1 MMILDERRIQFLNS
15 TGHAL
20 VTGGPGSGKTTIA
33 IIKAS
38 KIVDSCSLKQEQR
51 IIFLSF
57 ARSTISRVF
66 QAIQENQNSLSKDS
80 QAGIEVETYHSFFWS
95 ILKTHGYL
103 IGLPKRLRIL
113 PKPEEAIKLSN
124 VRSAFPKQKR
134 TQDQQTALEA
144 AVNVEKRRLAF
155 EEGYICFDQF
165 VEIARE
171 LVLNSPRIR
180 SLIMDKYPV
189 IILDEFQDTSD
200 EHWSVIQQLGEKSA
214 LIALADPDQ
223 RIYDFLG
230 ADPNRLDHFRKAFL
244 PNEFSFSGDNFRSQ
258 GTDIINFGRDLLAHQ
273 NVGRVYNDVV
283 IHTFPSVKAQAY
295 HRLKLLTIQARQ
307 RLLAQGK
314 PDWSIAVLVP
324 TKILMK
330 SVSQLF
336 GSHDYLNATIEH
348 TNAVSKEGPVLS
360 SYIIARLMQPGDP
373 RECLNDTLV
382 LLENYYRGRAGERIT
397 QGNINAAEK
406 IKKSVS
412 DIDAFFVGTKKL
424 SKSSIAFKLKAVIE
438 IASSVEKIGD
448 PLKDWLLVRQSLE
461 NSFSTHFK
469 EVATHAKELQLLGR
483 GAELRAMLSEDW
495 LRNGDYVHA
504 LEIVERSFVQE
515 HFAKG
520 SKPETGVI
528 VMNMHKSKGK
538 QFDEVIIFEDWYH
551 IVDGN
556 VVNPGNR
563 IFRPGSVG
571 RQAEQARYNLY
582 VSATQAKQRTS
593 ILTPAAQI
601 CEFLV

>member
-1 MMILDERRIQFLNS
+1 MILDQRRKDFLDSSGS
-15 TGHAL
+15 TL
-20 VTGGPGSGKTTIA
+20 IIGGPGSGKTTIA
-33 IIKAS
+33 IVKAA
-38 KIVDSCSLKQEQR
+38 KIVDSCSLKPEQN
-51 IIFLSF
+51 ILFLSF

-66 QAIQENQNSLSKDS
+66 QAILENRNAFSKES
-80 QAGIEVETYHSFFWS
+80 QKRIEVETYHSFFWS

-113 PKPEEAIKLSN
+113 PKPEEAIRLSN
-124 VRSAFPKQKR
+124 VRNSFPKRNR
-134 TQDQQTALEA
+134 TEAEQTSLTA
-144 AVNVEKRRLAF
+144 AVEVEKKRLAL

-165 VEIARE
+165 VDIARD

-180 SLIMDKYPV
+180 SLVMDKYPV

-200 EHWSVIQQLGEKSA
+200 EHWSIIKKLGERST

-230 ADPNRLDHFRKAFL
+230 ADPNRLDHFRQDFS
-244 PNEFSFSGDNFRSQ
+244 PSEFSFTGDNYRSE
-258 GTDIINFGRDLLAHQ
+258 GTDIINFGRDLLAGQ

-283 IHTFPSVKAQAY
+283 IDTFPSVKAQAY
-295 HRLKLLTIQARQ
+295 HRLKLRTIEARR
-307 RLLAQGK
+307 RLLTQNK

-324 TKILMK
+324 TKMLMK

-336 GSHDYLNATIEH
+336 GTNDYLNTTIEH
-348 TNAVSKEGPVLS
+348 TNAISKEGPILS
-360 SYIIARLMQPGDP
+360 SYVIARLMQAGDP
-373 RECLNDTLV
+373 TECLNDTLI
-382 LLENYYRGRAGERIT
+382 LLENYYRGRAGEKIT

-406 IKKSVS
+406 IKKSML
-412 DIDAFFVGTKKL
+412 DISAFLNGDKKL
-424 SKSSIAFKLKAVIE
+424 SKSSVAFKLQNAVQIGS
-438 IASSVEKIGD
+438 AVRKIGD
-448 PLKDWLLVRQSLE
+448 PLKDWMLVRQSLE
-461 NSFSTHFK
+461 DSNSTHFK
-469 EVATHAKELQLLGR
+469 DVVAHAKELQVLGR

-495 LRNGDYVHA
+495 LRNGDYSHA
-504 LEIVERSFVQE
+504 LEIVEKSFVQE

-551 IVDGN
+551 TQNGEI
-556 VVNPGNR
+556 VNPGNR
-563 IFRPGSVG
+563 IFRPGSQG

-582 VSATQAKQRTS
+582 VSVTRAKQRTT
-593 ILTPAAQI
+593 ILTPAAQV